1 MQEEIRDL
9 STPVAPFP
17 EFPERLAAETAA
29 KEKRNRYPDS
39 PYTGAPEELTRALEG
54 AVDKLSEEIVGVSH
68 DIHDHPEVAFEEHHA
83 VEVLVRHLKEHG
95 VSAEV
100 GAFGVGTAFRA
111 EFGSGDGPTI
121 GIISEYDALPGIG
134 HGCGH
139 NVMAAAGLG
148 AVLALK
154 VLQDTN
160 PAALPGRVVYFGAPA
175 EEGHSGKEYMARGGA
190 FAPGSLD
197 ACIMVHSFGGYD
209 VANQVWL
216 GRRVLTVDFKGIP
229 AHASS
234 APFMGRNALDA
245 AALVYQGVG
254 LLRQE
259 MAPVD
264 RIHAII
270 TKGGTRQSIITED
283 AQMKFYVR
291 AKFPG
296 MLKDLSR
303 RLENIIKGAALMT
316 DTGVSIHWDEHPA
329 TLPVRSNTALEGRY
343 VEAERRRGRD
353 PLPLGVVSE
362 ILAASTDFGN
372 VSYRVPGI
380 HPLIRVAGP
389 DAELHTRAMTEAGDK
404 PEADRGAI
412 DAAYGL
418 AQTALDVM
426 WDKDLL
432 AAVHREFEEDGGAVD
447 VEHFF
452 D

>member
-1 MQEEIRDL
+1 MTERIRDL
-9 STPVAPFP
+9 SEPVAPFP

-29 KEKRNRYPDS
+29 KERTDRYPDS
-39 PYTGAPEELTRALEG
+39 AYSGAPGELVRALE
-54 AVDKLSEEIVGVSH
+54 ANVDALAEEIVGVSH

-83 VEVLVRHLKEHG
+83 VETLVGHLAEHG
-95 VSAEV
+95 IAAKT
-100 GAFGVGTAFRA
+100 GAFGVDTAFLA
-111 EFGSGDGPTI
+111 EFGSDDGPRI

-154 VLQDTN
+154 KLQDEH
-160 PAALPGRVVYFGAPA
+160 PDSVPGRIIYFGAPA

-190 FAPGSLD
+190 FTPGSLD
-197 ACIMVHSFGGYD
+197 ACLMVHSFGGYD

-216 GRRVLTVDFKGIP
+216 GRRVLTVDFRGVA

-245 AALVYQGVG
+245 AALVYQAIG
-254 LLRQE
+254 LLRQQ

-291 AKFPG
+291 AKYPG

-303 RLENIIKGAALMT
+303 RLENIVEGAALMT
-316 DTGVSIHWDEHPA
+316 DTGVDIRWDEHPA
-329 TLPVRSNTALEGRY
+329 TLPLRSNSALEGRY
-343 VEAERRRGRD
+343 VAAERRRGRD

-362 ILAASTDFGN
+362 LFAASTDFGN

-380 HPLIRVAGP
+380 HPLIQVAGA
-389 DAELHTRAMTEAGDK
+389 DAELHTRAMAEAGDK
-404 PEADRGAI
+404 PPADRGAV
-412 DAAYGL
+412 DGAYGL
-418 AQTALDVM
+418 AQTALDVL
-426 WDKDLL
+426 WDRELL
-432 AAVHREFEEDGGAVD
+432 AAVHREFEDDGGAVD

>member
-1 MQEEIRDL
+1 MNDLTRDL
-9 STPVAPFP
+9 SEPVAPFP
-17 EFPERLAAETAA
+17 EFPERLAAETARKA
-29 KEKRNRYPDS
+29 ETERYPDS
-39 PYTGAPEELTRALEG
+39 EFAGAPKELTDELERGVDAL
-54 AVDKLSEEIVGVSH
+54 AEEIIDVSH
-68 DIHDHPEVAFEEHHA
+68 TIHAHPEVAFQEHFA
-83 VEVLVRHLKEHG
+83 VETLTRHLKDHG
-95 VSAEV
+95 IDATV
-100 GAFGVGTAFRA
+100 GAFGVDTAFTA
-111 EFGSGDGPTI
+111 EFGSGNGPRI

-139 NVMAAAGLG
+139 NIMAAAGLG

-154 VLQDTN
+154 RLQDEH
-160 PAALPGRVVYFGAPA
+160 PEALPGTIVYFGTPA

-197 ACIMVHSFGGYD
+197 ACVMVHSFGGYD
-209 VANQVWL
+209 VADQVWL
-216 GRRVLTVDFKGIP
+216 GRRVLTVDFKGVP

-245 AALVYQGVG
+245 AALVYQGIG
-254 LLRQE
+254 LLRQQ
-259 MAPVD
+259 MTPVD

-270 TKGGTRQSIITED
+270 TEGGTRQSIITED

-291 AKFPG
+291 SKFPG

-303 RLENIIKGAALMT
+303 RLENIIEGAALMT

-329 TLPVRSNTALEGRY
+329 TLPVRSNSALEGRW

-380 HPLIRVAGP
+380 HPLIRVAGAE
-389 DAELHTRAMTEAGDK
+389 AELHTRDMTAAGDK
-404 PEADRGAI
+404 PEADKGAV
-412 DAAYGL
+412 DGAYGL
-418 AQTALDVM
+418 AQTALDVL

-432 AAVHREFEEDGGAVD
+432 AAIHKDFDEDGGAVD

>member
-1 MQEEIRDL
+1 MSEAIRDL
-9 STPVAPFP
+9 SQPVEPFP
-17 EFPERLAAETAA
+17 EFPERLAEETAV
-29 KEKRNRYPDS
+29 KQRTDRYPDS
-39 PYTGAPEELTRALEG
+39 AYAGAPGELSASLER
-54 AVDKLSEEIVGVSH
+54 AVDALRGEIVEVSH

-83 VEVLVRHLKEHG
+83 VDTLTRHLRDHG
-95 VSAEV
+95 ISAEI
-100 GAFGVGTAFRA
+100 GAFGVETAFTARI
-111 EFGSGDGPTI
+111 GDGEGPTV
-121 GIISEYDALPGIG
+121 GIISEYDALPDIG

-154 VLQDTN
+154 RLKDEH
-160 PAALPGRVVYFGAPA
+160 PEALPGKVVYFGAPA

-197 ACIMVHSFGGYD
+197 ACLMVHSFGGYD

-216 GRRVLTVDFKGIP
+216 GRRVLTADFHGVA

-245 AALVYQGVG
+245 AALVYQGIG
-254 LLRQE
+254 LLRQQIT
-259 MAPVD
+259 PVD
-264 RIHAII
+264 RVHVII

-291 AKFPG
+291 SKFPG

-303 RLENIIKGAALMT
+303 RVENVIRGAALMT
-316 DTGVSIHWDEHPA
+316 DTGVDIHWDEHPA
-329 TLPVRSNTALEGRY
+329 TLPVRSNSALEGRY
-343 VEAERRRGRD
+343 VAAERRRGRD

-389 DAELHTRAMTEAGDK
+389 EAELHTREMTLADDR
-404 PEADRGAI
+404 PEADRGAV

-418 AQTALDVM
+418 AQTALDVL
-426 WDKDLL
+426 WDKELRE
-432 AAVHREFEEDGGAVD
+432 AVHAEFDADGGAVD